1 MPSNKI
7 VKNTSKAGDGRFG
20 FNYASLADIQEQGF
34 EVPKMRIRPI
44 FTPDGTTYV
53 GDYMEYYDEAT
64 KEWNLGS
71 RIISEKMGSMNAQQS
86 RGSSESYA
94 RRYTTMMA
102 LGLAGQDDKNVEA
115 DGIEVRKKS
124 DADNDPDGQN
134 NSSKDKPLKD
144 TETDFRA
151 IQATVDAIDDID
163 SLSDYYRS
171 LDVAKKLPA
180 TQNRINSIIN
190 KRKKELK
197 K

>member
-94 RRYTTMMA
+94 RRYTTLMA

-115 DGIEVRKKS
+115 DGIEVRKK
-124 DADNDPDGQN
+124 NHI
-134 NSSKDKPLKD
+134 
-144 TETDFRA
+144 DFDQVREA
-151 IQATVDAIDDID
+151 CKAIDDIE
-163 SLSDYYRS
+163 SLEEYYKS
-171 LDVAKKLPA
+171 LNVTKMTPA
-180 TQNRINSIIN
+180 QQNYINGIIN

>member
-94 RRYTTMMA
+94 RRYTTLMA

-115 DGIEVRKKS
+115 DGIEVRKK
-124 DADNDPDGQN
+124 NHI
-134 NSSKDKPLKD
+134 
-144 TETDFRA
+144 DFDRVREA
-151 IQATVDAIDDID
+151 CQAIDDIE
-163 SLSDYYRS
+163 SLEEYYKS
-171 LDVAKKLPA
+171 LNVTKMTPA
-180 TQNRINSIIN
+180 QQNYINGIIN

>member
-7 VKNTSKAGDGRFG
+7 VKNTSKAGGGSFG

-94 RRYTTMMA
+94 RRYTTLMA

-115 DGIEVRKKS
+115 DGIEVRE
-124 DADNDPDGQN
+124 ACQ
-134 NSSKDKPLKD
+134 
-144 TETDFRA
+144 
-151 IQATVDAIDDID
+151 AIDDIE
-163 SLSDYYRS
+163 SLEEYYKS
-171 LDVAKKLPA
+171 LNVTKMTPA
-180 TQNRINSIIN
+180 QQNYINGIIN

>member
-34 EVPKMRIRPI
+34 EVPKMRIRPV

-115 DGIEVRKKS
+115 DGIEVRKK
-124 DADNDPDGQN
+124 NHI
-134 NSSKDKPLKD
+134 
-144 TETDFRA
+144 DFDQVREA
-151 IQATVDAIDDID
+151 CQAIDDIE
-163 SLSDYYRS
+163 SLEEYYKS
-171 LDVAKKLPA
+171 LNVTKMTPA
-180 TQNRINSIIN
+180 QQNYINGIIN

>member
-94 RRYTTMMA
+94 RRYTTLMA

-115 DGIEVRKKS
+115 DGIEVRKK
-124 DADNDPDGQN
+124 NHI
-134 NSSKDKPLKD
+134 
-144 TETDFRA
+144 DFDQVREA
-151 IQATVDAIDDID
+151 CQAIDDIE
-163 SLSDYYRS
+163 SLEEYYKS
-171 LDVAKKLPA
+171 LNVTKMTAA
-180 TQNRINSIIN
+180 QQNYINGIIN

>member
-53 GDYMEYYDEAT
+53 GDYMEYYDEVT

-94 RRYTTMMA
+94 RRYTTLMA

-115 DGIEVRKKS
+115 DGIEVRKK
-124 DADNDPDGQN
+124 NHI
-134 NSSKDKPLKD
+134 
-144 TETDFRA
+144 DFDQVREA
-151 IQATVDAIDDID
+151 CQAIDDIE
-163 SLSDYYRS
+163 SLEEYYKS
-171 LDVAKKLPA
+171 LNVTKMTAA
-180 TQNRINSIIN
+180 QQNYINGIIN

>member
-94 RRYTTMMA
+94 RRYTTLMA

-115 DGIEVRKKS
+115 DGIEVRKKNHI
-124 DADNDPDGQN
+124 DFGQVR
-134 NSSKDKPLKD
+134 
-144 TETDFRA
+144 EA
-151 IQATVDAIDDID
+151 CQAIDDIE
-163 SLSDYYRS
+163 SLEEYYKS
-171 LDVAKKLPA
+171 LNVTKMTAA
-180 TQNRINSIIN
+180 QQNYINGIIN

>member
-94 RRYTTMMA
+94 RRYTTLMA

-115 DGIEVRKKS
+115 DGIEVRKK
-124 DADNDPDGQN
+124 NHI
-134 NSSKDKPLKD
+134 
-144 TETDFRA
+144 DFDQVREA
-151 IQATVDAIDDID
+151 CQAIDDIG
-163 SLSDYYRS
+163 SLEEYYKS
-171 LDVAKKLPA
+171 LNVTKMTAA
-180 TQNRINSIIN
+180 QQNYINGIIN

>member
-1 MPSNKI
+1 
-7 VKNTSKAGDGRFG
+7 
-20 FNYASLADIQEQGF
+20 
-34 EVPKMRIRPI
+34 MRIRPI

-94 RRYTTMMA
+94 RRYTTLMA

-115 DGIEVRKKS
+115 DGIEVRKK
-124 DADNDPDGQN
+124 NHI
-134 NSSKDKPLKD
+134 
-144 TETDFRA
+144 DFDQVREA
-151 IQATVDAIDDID
+151 CQAIDDIE
-163 SLSDYYRS
+163 SLEEYYKS
-171 LDVAKKLPA
+171 LNVTKMTPA
-180 TQNRINSIIN
+180 QQNYINGIIN

>member
-115 DGIEVRKKS
+115 DGIEVRKK
-124 DADNDPDGQN
+124 NHI
-134 NSSKDKPLKD
+134 
-144 TETDFRA
+144 DFDQVREA
-151 IQATVDAIDDID
+151 CQAIDDIE
-163 SLSDYYRS
+163 SLEEYYKS
-171 LDVAKKLPA
+171 LNVTKMTAA
-180 TQNRINSIIN
+180 QQNYINGIIN

>member
-94 RRYTTMMA
+94 RRYTTLMA

-115 DGIEVRKKS
+115 DGIEVRKK
-124 DADNDPDGQN
+124 NHI
-134 NSSKDKPLKD
+134 
-144 TETDFRA
+144 DFDQVREA
-151 IQATVDAIDDID
+151 CQAIDDIE
-163 SLSDYYRS
+163 SLEEYYKS
-171 LDVAKKLPA
+171 LNVTKMAPA
-180 TQNRINSIIN
+180 QQNYINGIIN

>member
-94 RRYTTMMA
+94 RRYTTLMA

-115 DGIEVRKKS
+115 DGIEVRKK
-124 DADNDPDGQN
+124 NHI
-134 NSSKDKPLKD
+134 
-144 TETDFRA
+144 DFDQVREA
-151 IQATVDAIDDID
+151 CQAIDDIE
-163 SLSDYYRS
+163 SLEEYYKS
-171 LDVAKKLPA
+171 LNVTKMTPA
-180 TQNRINSIIN
+180 QQNYINGIIN

>member
-34 EVPKMRIRPI
+34 EVPKMRIRPV

-115 DGIEVRKKS
+115 DGIEVRKK
-124 DADNDPDGQN
+124 NHI
-134 NSSKDKPLKD
+134 
-144 TETDFRA
+144 DFDQVREA
-151 IQATVDAIDDID
+151 CQAIDDIE
-163 SLSDYYRS
+163 SLEEYYKS
-171 LDVAKKLPA
+171 LNVTKMTPPQ
-180 TQNRINSIIN
+180 QNYVNGIIN

>member
-1 MPSNKI
+1 MPTNKI

-94 RRYTTMMA
+94 RRYTTLMA

-115 DGIEVRKKS
+115 DGIEVRKK
-124 DADNDPDGQN
+124 NHI
-134 NSSKDKPLKD
+134 
-144 TETDFRA
+144 DFDQVREA
-151 IQATVDAIDDID
+151 CQAIDDIE
-163 SLSDYYRS
+163 SLEEYYKS
-171 LDVAKKLPA
+171 LNVTKMTPA
-180 TQNRINSIIN
+180 QQNYINGIIN

>member
-115 DGIEVRKKS
+115 DGIEVRKKNHI
-124 DADNDPDGQN
+124 DFGQVR
-134 NSSKDKPLKD
+134 
-144 TETDFRA
+144 EA
-151 IQATVDAIDDID
+151 CQAIDDIE
-163 SLSDYYRS
+163 SLEEYYKS
-171 LDVAKKLPA
+171 LNVTKMTAA
-180 TQNRINSIIN
+180 QQNYINGIIN

>member
-94 RRYTTMMA
+94 RRYTTLMA

-115 DGIEVRKKS
+115 DGIEVRKK
-124 DADNDPDGQN
+124 NHI
-134 NSSKDKPLKD
+134 
-144 TETDFRA
+144 DFDQVREA
-151 IQATVDAIDDID
+151 CQAIDDIE
-163 SLSDYYRS
+163 SLEEYYKS
-171 LDVAKKLPA
+171 LNVTKLTPA
-180 TQNRINSIIN
+180 QQNYINGIIN